1 MLLFNSV
8 IILLLVKLFH
18 IVNHSVQ
25 KAKHHVKLLLR
36 KAFVHGFLYYHYIFP
51 YPVFVVQCFCVS
63 SILLSLA
70 SFSIGVRTI

>member
-51 YPVFVVQCFCVS
+51 YPVFVVQCFLRQLNPLKPC
-63 SILLSLA
+63 II
-70 SFSIGVRTI
+70 SIGVRTI

>member
-25 KAKHHVKLLLR
+25 KPSIMLNSSLEKPSCMASSITI
-36 KAFVHGFLYYHYIFP
+36 IFSLTL
-51 YPVFVVQCFCVS
+51 FSWSSAFCVS

-70 SFSIGVRTI
+70 SFP